1 MYECTYLQKLSTDQE
16 VKMSNTRKIQK
27 IVKETYGSIAR
38 SPSSSSC
45 CGSYPAGADDI
56 AQSIGYS
63 QDEIGTVPDQ
73 ANLGLGCGNPTAI
86 AALKPGETVLDLGSG
101 AGFDCFLAARKVGG
115 EGRVIGVDMTT
126 EMIEKAK
133 SNAAAAGS
141 DADNV
146 EFRLG
151 EIEKL
156 PVEDASIDV
165 VISNCVINLSADKE
179 AVFREIARVL
189 KPGGR
194 VAVSDI
200 VLLGELPAEL
210 KDDVEAYTG
219 CISGAI
225 RIEKYR
231 AAMEAAGL
239 KDVNVTAKDISGYV
253 ELMENKPLAASAA
266 CCLGDD
272 WKDKLPVTSAYIE
285 ATR

>member
-1 MYECTYLQKLSTDQE
+1 
-16 VKMSNTRKIQK
+16 MSNTRKIQK

-38 SPSSSSC
+38 SPSSSC

-133 SNAAAAGS
+133 GNAAAAGS

-239 KDVNVTAKDISGYV
+239 KDVTVTAKDISGYV